1 MATPT
6 LTRHNIPGALG
17 DILID
22 VRSSARRHPVPA
34 VLVVHGFKGFKD
46 WGMFPPFSERL
57 ARAGFAAVTVSLSG
71 SGVDG
76 DGRFTLPDRFRRNT
90 FSAELGD
97 LQAVLDALDGGRLG
111 VPPPTAVGIVGHSR
125 GGGMAILLA
134 ERSRRIQA
142 LVTWSAIASVRR
154 WTDDQVE
161 AWRRNGT
168 VPVRNTRTG
177 EELELGTETLDDVE
191 RNERGSLDIGG
202 AASRLVCPW
211 LLIHATDDETVP
223 FVEGKLLA
231 AAAPVTARLLPID
244 GTGHTYGAVHPFQGT
259 GPELERVFDE
269 SIRFLSAHLA

>member
-1 MATPT
+1 MATST
-6 LTRHNIPGALG
+6 LTRHTIPGALG

-22 VRSSARRHPVPA
+22 VRSSARRHPAPA

-57 ARAGFAAVTVSLSG
+57 ARAGFAAVTPSLSG
-71 SGVDG
+71 CGVDG

-90 FSAELGD
+90 FSAEVAD
-97 LQAVLDALDGGRLG
+97 LEAVLEALEGGRLG

-134 ERSRRIQA
+134 ERSKRIQA

-161 AWRRNGT
+161 AWRRTGT

-191 RNERGSLDIGG
+191 RNEGGSLDIGG
-202 AASRLVCPW
+202 AASRLACPW

-223 FVEGKLLA
+223 FIEGKLLA
-231 AAAPVTARLLPID
+231 AAAPVTARLLSIA